1 MATVKKP
8 SFVVVYE
15 GKNITKDISS
25 NILFIRYSDKTE
37 GASDDMEI
45 VVEDSAGLW
54 RSDWY
59 PTKGDKV
66 QLSIGYDGDLIN
78 CGTFEVDEINLSGGG
93 GRGDEI
99 AIRGIAAGVTG
110 KLRTK
115 NSSAHEK
122 KTLKQIADTIAKNN
136 DLTVEGDILDIT
148 FDRVTQNNETDLEFL
163 KRISYEYG
171 HIFSVRDKKIIF
183 TVIYEIEKGE
193 AVVSINRGDLK
204 SYNIKDTTAKS
215 FKDAKVSYHNPKT
228 RKVVEQTYNT
238 VERTNADGVTYKEIT
253 KGDTLVIKTKAENP
267 QQAKEK
273 AKAALYR
280 ANTKQQEGDIEIVG
294 SPLVVA
300 GNNIEIT
307 GMGQVSGRF
316 HVVESNHTIT
326 KGGGYTTSAKIKR
339 VGFVELVKQ
348 KKKKEIDYSKYDIK
362 VIQ

>member
-1 MATVKKP
+1 MV
-8 SFVVVYE
+8 SC
-15 GKNITKDISS
+15 GK
-25 NILFIRYSDKTE
+25 F
-37 GASDDMEI
+37 
-45 VVEDSAGLW
+45 
-54 RSDWY
+54 
-59 PTKGDKV
+59 
-66 QLSIGYDGDLIN
+66 Q
-78 CGTFEVDEINLSGGG
+78 VDEVNLSGGG
-93 GRGDEI
+93 GRGDEV
-99 AIRGIAAGVTG
+99 AIRGIATGVTT

-115 NSSAHEK
+115 KSSAHEK
-122 KTLKQIADTIAKNN
+122 KTLKQIAETIAKNN
-136 DLTVEGDILDIT
+136 GLTVDGQILDIT

-171 HIFSVRDKKIIF
+171 HIFAVRDKKITF

-204 SYNIKDTTAKS
+204 SYSIKDTTAKS

-228 RKVVEQTYNT
+228 RKVVEQKYDV
-238 VERTNADGVTYKEIT
+238 VERTNSDGVSYKEVT
-253 KGDTLVIKTKAENP
+253 KGDTLVIKTKAENA

-300 GNNIEIT
+300 GNNIELT
-307 GMGQVSGRF
+307 GMGQMSGRF
-316 HVVESNHTIT
+316 HVEESTHTIT

-348 KKKKEIDYSKYDIK
+348 KKKKTIDYSKYDIK